1 MTVTDRGTLRATQ
14 VVPNGGYRFI
24 PSVFQFSG
32 GVAAEPGYRFER
44 VVFRTPVPLGDGL
57 DFVARRLSDLGR
69 PTTAVCAF
77 ELRSPG
83 QFSEAE
89 FTTFNREYAGILN
102 KWGLMDGDVN
112 PVARTNVCP
121 AAPRPLVPSVQAFVY
136 TVADDDADG
145 ADFVTAGGAETPEGA
160 SDYRQGIVRL
170 GDTSLEGL
178 REKLAFVRDEQTI
191 RLHSLGHDWHSASE
205 VNAYCLHDVG
215 PLLYDELIARGASAM
230 HEGVTVLKASP
241 PVADCDFEMD
251 VRNISSTLAVDG
263 LS

>member
-1 MTVTDRGTLRATQ
+1 MTVTEQSHLRPTKI
-14 VVPNGGYRFI
+14 VPNGGYRYI

-44 VVFRTPVPLGDGL
+44 VVFRTPVPLTDAFIL
-57 DFVARRLSDLGR
+57 VAERLGR
-69 PTTAVCAF
+69 LDRPPTALCAF

-83 QFSEAE
+83 QFSEDD
-89 FTTFNREYAGILN
+89 FTKFNRQYTQQLDA
-102 KWGLMDGDVN
+102 WGLMNGEVN

-121 AAPRPLVPSVQAFVY
+121 AAPKPSTPSVQAFVH
-136 TVADDDADG
+136 TVDATDDGG

-160 SDYRQGIVRL
+160 TDYRGGIVRL
-170 GDTSLEGL
+170 GDTSLGGL

-191 RLHSLGHDWHSASE
+191 RLHSLGHDWNETSE

-215 PLLYDELIARGASAM
+215 PLVYEELIARGATAQ
-230 HEGVTVLKASP
+230 HGGVTVLKASP

-251 VRNISSTLAVDG
+251 TRHVSSTVTVDTI
-263 LS
+263 